1 MSTKYTVKADTIA
14 RTIILALAL
23 INQILS
29 ATGHAVIPIQDSD
42 VETLV
47 STAFTV
53 IMAVVNWW
61 FNNSYTQAALKG
73 DEVKDEAKRIAKDA
87 KNGE

>member
-1 MSTKYTVKADTIA
+1 MSNTYKVQADTIA

-29 ATGHAVIPIQDSD
+29 ATGHAVIPIQDAD
-42 VETLV
+42 IETLV

-53 IMAVVNWW
+53 VIAVINWW
-61 FNNSYTQAALKG
+61 FNNSYTQPALYG
-73 DEVKDEAKRIAKDA
+73 DSMMEDAKRVAKEAKKS
-87 KNGE
+87 E

>member
-1 MSTKYTVKADTIA
+1 MNNTYKIQADTVA

-29 ATGHAVIPIQDSD
+29 ATGHAVIPIQDAD
-42 VETLV
+42 IETLV

-53 IMAVVNWW
+53 LMAVINWW
-61 FNNSYTQAALKG
+61 FNNSYTQAALYG
-73 DEVKDEAKRIAKDA
+73 DEMKNDAKRIAKEA
-87 KNGE
+87 KKGE

>member
-1 MSTKYTVKADTIA
+1 MDKKYTVKADTIA

-23 INQILS
+23 VNQVLS

-42 VETLV
+42 VEILV

-61 FNNSYTQAALKG
+61 FNNSYTQPALHA
-73 DEVKDEAKRIAKDA
+73 DEVMDELKAIGKQVEEK
-87 KNGE
+87 K